1 MRGLLTLAAL
11 CAGLWVGASAF
22 AGDVT
27 VKMEHQTF
35 VPDKVGVDVGTK
47 ITWMNND
54 TIPHSVTANDGKFDS
69 GAILP
74 GKSFQ
79 WTATEAGPVG
89 YHCIFHPSMTAA
101 VNVHAPKNGAH

>member
-1 MRGLLTLAAL
+1 MRVVLSLAAL
-11 CAGLWVGASAF
+11 GAGLWVSAFAF
-22 AGDVT
+22 AGDAT
-27 VKMEHQTF
+27 VNMEHQTF
-35 VPDKVGVDVGTK
+35 LPDKLDVAAGTK
-47 ITWMNND
+47 ITWTNND

-79 WTATEAGPVG
+79 WTATDAGNVD

-101 VNVHAPKNGAH
+101 VMVHASKKGAH

>member
-1 MRGLLTLAAL
+1 MRRVLSLAAL
-11 CAGLWVGASAF
+11 CAGLLASACAF
-22 AGDVT
+22 AGDAT

-35 VPDKVGVDVGTK
+35 LPDKLNVAAGTK

-79 WTATEAGPVG
+79 WTATDAGTVD

-101 VNVHAPKNGAH
+101 ITVRAPKKGAH